1 MVSGGKPAN
10 GPEVEPAS
18 RLRDTAEFEVPGVSK
33 VSHFWEPEPSDK
45 VRLEVAGRS
54 DPGKVR
60 PANEDNFLAVKRYRG
75 RELLA
80 TSLPENMLEASEDF
94 AYTLA
99 VADGMGG
106 HEFGE
111 LASLLALRTGWE
123 LGGDEIKWTVKVNDR
138 EQTEL
143 RQKADIFFQL
153 IHKALHDLAR
163 ESPRVR
169 GMGTT
174 LTLCYSTGPELFV
187 MHAGDSRAYL
197 FRDGGLT
204 RLTRDHNLAQLLVD
218 SGAAEAGSA
227 EARKMKHMLTN
238 CLGGQTG
245 SVDVDVRHERLQ
257 HEDRVLLCTDGLND
271 MVNDT
276 EIEKI
281 LVTNLV
287 PADACRALIDLAL
300 KRGARD
306 NVTVIV
312 GRYIFESA
320 PEPTWPPIDSALK
333 NK

>member
-1 MVSGGKPAN
+1 MQSGGKP
-10 GPEVEPAS
+10 
-18 RLRDTAEFEVPGVSK
+18 VSK
-33 VSHFWEPEPSDK
+33 LEDTSEYEIPVMNPPSRFWELEPRDR

-60 PANEDNFLAVKRYRG
+60 PSNEDNFLAVKRYRG

-94 AYTLA
+94 AYTMA

-138 EQTEL
+138 EETEL

-153 IHKALHDLAR
+153 IHKALHDVAR

-197 FRDGGLT
+197 FRDDRL
-204 RLTRDHNLAQLLVD
+204 RQLTRDHNLAQVLVD

-227 EARKMKHMLTN
+227 EAKKMSHMLTN
-238 CLGGQTG
+238 CLGGQ
-245 SVDVDVRHERLQ
+245 SSAVEVDVRHEHLQ
-257 HEDRVLLCTDGLND
+257 HDDRVLLCTDGLND
-271 MVNDT
+271 VVSDE
-276 EIEKI
+276 EIEHV
-281 LVTNLV
+281 LAANPT
-287 PADACRALIDLAL
+287 PAGACGALMDLAL

-306 NVTVIV
+306 NVTVLV
-312 GRYIFESA
+312 GRYLFEAS
-320 PEPTWPPIDSALK
+320 PEPHWPPIDSALK
-333 NK
+333 QT

>member
-1 MVSGGKPAN
+1 MLSGKPAN
-10 GPEVEPAS
+10 VSGAEPRPKPSDTSEYNAPVVAGPS
-18 RLRDTAEFEVPGVSK
+18 L
-33 VSHFWEPEPSDK
+33 FWELEPKEK

-60 PANEDNFLAVKRYRG
+60 PTNEDNFLAVKRYRG

-80 TSLPENMLEASEDF
+80 TSLPENMLELSEDF

-197 FRDGGLT
+197 FRESGLI

-218 SGAAEAGSA
+218 SGAAEAGSI

-238 CLGGQTG
+238 CLGGQSG
-245 SVDVDVRHERLQ
+245 AVDVDVRHERLQ
-257 HEDRVLLCTDGLND
+257 HDDRVLLCTDGLTD
-271 MVNDT
+271 VVNDK

-281 LVTNLV
+281 LAANPV
-287 PADACRALIDLAL
+287 PADACRELIDLAL
-300 KRGARD
+300 KREARD
-306 NVTVIV
+306 NVTVVV
-312 GRYIFESA
+312 GRFYFESS
-320 PEPTWPPIDSALK
+320 PEPQWPRMDSALK
-333 NK
+333 KR